1 MPDPQ
6 WRDLASHYC
15 GWNVRIVG
23 TFRDWHASQEPPPSR
38 ASGPGP
44 VSPRHQSPGPRL
56 IHVMTKVAVCG
67 IPGESQY

>member
-23 TFRDWHASQEPPPSR
+23 TFRDWHASQEPPRRVLVAPVPSVPDIR
-38 ASGPGP
+38 ARG
-44 VSPRHQSPGPRL
+44 H
-56 IHVMTKVAVCG
+56 A
-67 IPGESQY
+67 